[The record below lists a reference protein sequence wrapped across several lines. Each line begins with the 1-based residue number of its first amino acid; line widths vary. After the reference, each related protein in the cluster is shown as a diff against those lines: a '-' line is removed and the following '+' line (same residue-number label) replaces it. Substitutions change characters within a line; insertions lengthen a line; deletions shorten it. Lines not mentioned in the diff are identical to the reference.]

1 MRRVVSERFPFAE
14 VEWEVREQRSI
25 ALAFIDTG
33 FDGFLMLPTNWMRQL
48 GTPDR
53 IDWWQLAD
61 GSFVAA
67 PTYFGTTRF
76 VGTEEFL
83 PCDII
88 VMGNEVIVGLDLV
101 RHYLVTLERGQRVII
116 EP

>member
-1 MRRVVSERFPFAE
+1 ME
-14 VEWEVREQRSI
+14 VEWEVHGQRTK

-33 FDGFLMLPTNWMRQL
+33 FDGFLMLPTNLMGQL
-48 GTPDR
+48 GTPDH

-67 PTYFGTTRF
+67 PTYFGTIRF
-76 VGTEEFL
+76 VGMDEFL

-88 VMGNEVIVGLDLV
+88 VMGNEVVVGLDLV
-101 RHYLVTLERGQRVII
+101 RRYLVTLERGQRVIM